1 MTSLLERLARAERSA
16 LQQVDELR
24 TRLAEAG
31 EQVRRLSITRETLLL
46 LDDHDGEDAGEQP
59 GLDPHDSEDATSPLP
74 VLRGWREQAVA
85 LLTTAERPM
94 RAREIVQALGK
105 PDTRSQVE
113 GMRSRLQRL
122 VTDGWLRREADG
134 LYAIAAGSTATHR
147 PGRPIDHPSLITAM
161 PCMSRCRRGC
171 VSAAPKVA

>member
-1 MTSLLERLARAERSA
+1 MVTSLLERLAWAERSA

-24 TRLAEAG
+24 TRLAEAE
-31 EQVRRLSITRETLLL
+31 EQVQRLSITRQTLTLLA
-46 LDDHDGEDAGEQP
+46 DHDGEDVEKP
-59 GLDPHDSEDATSPLP
+59 PRLDPRDPEGATSPLP

-85 LLTTAERPM
+85 LLATAERPM

-122 VTDGWLRREADG
+122 VTDGWLRREQDG
-134 LYAIAAGSTATHR
+134 LYAIASGVNGH
-147 PGRPIDHPSLITAM
+147 
-161 PCMSRCRRGC
+161 
-171 VSAAPKVA
+171 APKREAD